1 MHILKKTRYP
11 VCAAGVAWILAVA
24 SDANAQT
31 ERPNHLPSQDTLR
44 YQEQQLQGVKEQAL
58 APPEVLT
65 PVVRQNSELPD
76 FPIEAP
82 CFAIAEVE
90 WRGAEHFPWLP
101 GRVPIEGT
109 CMGAQGRDILSQWI
123 ARQLIADGYITT
135 QVFFPEQDFATGHLV
150 IEIVPGRVGT
160 IRDEGASIGWSRMV
174 FPERSH
180 ALLNIRDLDQALE
193 NIRRLPGQ
201 GVTAFDL
208 VPGTDLGESDIV
220 IRHPQNRRRVRFVL
234 TADNS
239 GIHATGRNQL
249 GAIVAID
256 SPLHLY
262 DQLIATVNNDAG
274 LRNHSAGSR
283 SKSIAWNVPIGYAS
297 FSLGFS
303 EWSSKQALPV
313 VGADILY
320 TSRTRRFEAGV
331 TYVPYRTS
339 HNKGSLQFNLVRRQD
354 QASLGGEE
362 IGVQKRDI
370 TSYEIRA
377 SHLEMFSDASL
388 HAAIGLRGSLAGLSR
403 TPGFVYGQS
412 NWSGRYQI
420 LTTSTSLNVPFR
432 IDSRAFGYRG
442 TFFLQHALQPTPFTE
457 YLQIGG
463 RYSVRGS
470 DGNQSLAVQNGWTW
484 RNELA
489 TGLFAGSETYVA
501 LDAGQ
506 VSGDPATARGRTLIG
521 SALGIRGSY
530 RGLGYDVSVG
540 MPLLRPDT
548 IQTGTPSLN
557 VRMTYRF

>member
-1 MHILKKTRYP
+1 MRNIKYSI
-11 VCAAGVAWILAVA
+11 CAAIVARFFTAA
-24 SDANAQT
+24 SNADAQAGNPD
-31 ERPNHLPSQDTLR
+31 RLPSQDTQR
-44 YQEQQLQGVKEQAL
+44 YQEQQLQVVKEQAF

-65 PVVRQNSELPD
+65 PVVRQKSELPD
-76 FPIEAP
+76 FPVETP
-82 CFAIAEVE
+82 CVTVAEVE

-101 GRVPIEGT
+101 GRVPVEGA
-109 CMGAQGRDILSQWI
+109 CIGAQGRDILSQWV

-135 QVFFPEQDFATGHLV
+135 QVFIPEQDFTTGHLV
-150 IEIVPGRVGT
+150 IEIVPGRVGA
-160 IRDEGASIGWSRMV
+160 IRDEGTSVGWSRIV

-208 VPGTDLGESDIV
+208 VPGADLGETDIV
-220 IRHPQNRRRVRFVL
+220 IRHPQNTRRVRFVL

-239 GIHATGRNQL
+239 GIDATGRNQL

-274 LRNHSAGSR
+274 LGNDRAGSR

-320 TSRTRRFEAGV
+320 TARTRRFEAGL

-339 HNKGSLQFNLVRRQD
+339 HNKGSLQLNLVRRQD

-388 HAAIGLRGSLAGLSR
+388 HAAIGLRGSLAGLSQ

-420 LTTSTSLNVPFR
+420 LTTSASLNVPFR

-463 RYSVRGS
+463 RYSVRGF
-470 DGNQSLAVQNGWTW
+470 DGNRSLAAQSGWTW

-506 VSGDPATARGRTLIG
+506 VSGDLAAAGGRTLIG
-521 SALGIRGSY
+521 SAFGIRGSY

-540 MPLLRPDT
+540 VPLLRPDT

-557 VRMTYRF
+557 VQMTYRF